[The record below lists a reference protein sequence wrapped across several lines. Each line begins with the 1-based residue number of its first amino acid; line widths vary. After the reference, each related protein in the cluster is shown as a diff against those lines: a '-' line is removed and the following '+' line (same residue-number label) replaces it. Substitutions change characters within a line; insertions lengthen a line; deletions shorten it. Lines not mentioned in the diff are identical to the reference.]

1 MSASDLGPVASAS
14 ASSSALSV
22 THQNP
27 VSARIISL
35 LNIADHLVDRRTSGL
50 RISYAKYLAYI
61 EAQQS
66 LAKLVSGGGWPASQK
81 KPKSKDLIEV
91 FISKS
96 AFFKNYPP
104 HFPRVPDYLDL
115 QRWLKNEENVPTDLE
130 AWGMQKNIYTFKD
143 LEEFLDRMEEKK
155 ESGGKKANKS
165 NKKGDKAGNNK
176 KANRAF

>member
-1 MSASDLGPVASAS
+1 VSDFGPVASAS
-14 ASSSALSV
+14 TSSSALSV

-35 LNIADHLVDRRTSGL
+35 LNIADHLVDRCASGL
-50 RISYAKYLAYI
+50 QISYAKYLAYI

-66 LAKLVSGGGWPASQK
+66 LAKLIGGGGWPASQK
-81 KPKSKDLIEV
+81 KPKSEDLIEV
-91 FISKS
+91 FISRS
-96 AFFKNYPP
+96 AFFKNYLP
-104 HFPRVPDYLDL
+104 HFPRVPDYPDL

-130 AWGMQKNIYTFKD
+130 AWCIQKNIYTFKD

>member
-1 MSASDLGPVASAS
+1 VSASDLGPVASAS

-81 KPKSKDLIEV
+81 KPKSEDLIEV
-91 FISKS
+91 FISRS
-96 AFFKNYPP
+96 TFFKNYLPP
-104 HFPRVPDYLDL
+104 FPHVPDYPDL

-143 LEEFLDRMEEKK
+143 LEEVLDRMEEKK

-165 NKKGDKAGNNK
+165 KKKGDKAGNNK
-176 KANRAF
+176 KANRDF